1 MSIAEIRAMSRTEQ
15 LQTMELLWDVLCH
28 DRDEPESP
36 VWHQSVLAERKT
48 VMESGRAKFLS
59 IDEVKRK
66 ASA

>member
-28 DRDEPESP
+28 DREEPESP
-36 VWHQSVLAERKT
+36 AWHQAVLAERKAG
-48 VMESGRAKFLS
+48 MESSRSKFMS
-59 IDEVKRK
+59 IDEVKRR